1 MIPQGACKQRGAV
14 SGFYTAAMR
23 DNGAVLWQTAF
34 LPLVLAASMVFAG
47 LSSLGQDRTDDFFLN
62 WSAILAAGAS
72 FALPLGWGLA
82 YGNLARQLQKAGCA
96 VAGWFGAERISRR
109 KKMILTDADLFPPG
123 TMQLGG
129 VKVFGEVLSVA
140 LSHAASMARAAG
152 SGLERLF
159 DELLRTELGSY
170 EEVSGFAFYEEGG
183 WSATIRGESIL
194 MGTASFMRKMDVRLP
209 GDINLKTGLFLSV
222 DRHLIAVFAVK
233 YNASENVDFALRM
246 MTRSRVFPI
255 LASRDP
261 NIVPELLRRKFHKG
275 LKLEF
280 PDFTTRVALSEAEL
294 DRGLP
299 RALLFRE
306 GLLPYAETVV
316 GSRRMCRAVR
326 RSVIFSLLGSAA
338 GTLLAFY
345 LVFLRQYALLT
356 PLALELFLLL
366 WTLPVLLMV
375 DWASRY

>member
-1 MIPQGACKQRGAV
+1 
-14 SGFYTAAMR
+14 
-23 DNGAVLWQTAF
+23 
-34 LPLVLAASMVFAG
+34 MVFAG

-62 WSAILAAGAS
+62 WSAILAAGTS

-275 LKLEF
+275 VKVEF
-280 PDFTTRVALSEAEL
+280 PDLTTRVALSEAEL

-299 RALLFRE
+299 RALIFRE

>member
-1 MIPQGACKQRGAV
+1 
-14 SGFYTAAMR
+14 
-23 DNGAVLWQTAF
+23 
-34 LPLVLAASMVFAG
+34 
-47 LSSLGQDRTDDFFLN
+47 
-62 WSAILAAGAS
+62 
-72 FALPLGWGLA
+72 
-82 YGNLARQLQKAGCA
+82 
-96 VAGWFGAERISRR
+96 
-109 KKMILTDADLFPPG
+109 MILTDADLFPPG

-140 LSHAASMARAAG
+140 LSYAASMARAAG

-159 DELLRTELGSY
+159 DELLRAELGSY

-194 MGTASFMRKMDVRLP
+194 MGTASF
-209 GDINLKTGLFLSV
+209 LSV
-222 DRHLIAVFAVK
+222 DHHLIAVFAIK

-246 MTRSRVFPI
+246 MTRSRVCPI

-275 LKLEF
+275 VKVEF
-280 PDFTTRVALSEAEL
+280 PDLTTRVALSEAEL

-299 RALLFRE
+299 RALIFRE

-316 GSRRMCRAVR
+316 GSRRMCKAVR
-326 RSVIFSLLGSAA
+326 RSTVFSLLGSAA
-338 GTLLAFY
+338 GTLLTFY
-345 LVFLRQYALLT
+345 LVFLQQYALLT